1 MPNAIQILQTV
12 GFARWARKEGLS
24 AQALRAT
31 VSEIEDGL
39 IDAYLGDRVV
49 KKRIGLDGRGK
60 RGGLRT
66 ILAFQMHDRAI
77 FIYGFAKN
85 QRDNISPKE
94 LQALRR
100 LGLCLLQY
108 DQDALNIAVA
118 NQELIEVPNENP

>member
-49 KKRIGLDGRGK
+49 KKRPSSFMALPK
-60 RGGLRT
+60 TSAT
-66 ILAFQMHDRAI
+66 ISAPRNFRHYAD
-77 FIYGFAKN
+77 
-85 QRDNISPKE
+85 
-94 LQALRR
+94 
-100 LGLCLLQY
+100 
-108 DQDALNIAVA
+108 
-118 NQELIEVPNENP
+118 